1 VKGWY
6 GVGLMIVDIIFI
18 YRSPTEGR
26 GAVDVVDDVVM
37 VMIIGRYTCQPNIEP
52 AALKFNCIWDLT
64 RE

>member
-1 VKGWY
+1 VVWVAVVVG
-6 GVGLMIVDIIFI
+6 GVVVVAVEGD
-18 YRSPTEGR
+18 PTEGR